1 MDLSILRQMAEELIP
16 FNKLLG
22 VRVESMERGAVT
34 LSVPF
39 RDELIGD
46 PLKHALHGGVL
57 SAVADAAGGFAVWSA
72 VEHPEGR
79 VSTVDL
85 RVDYL
90 RPGRPET
97 IIVSASI
104 TRVGARLG
112 WADVRIHHPGAERN
126 LVATARGV
134 YAIKVPKHTR
144 AE

>member
-1 MDLSILRQMAEELIP
+1 MDLSILRQVAEELIP
-16 FNKLLG
+16 FNKVLG
-22 VRVESMERGAVT
+22 IRVETMERGAVT
-34 LSVPF
+34 FSLPF

-46 PLKHALHGGVL
+46 PLKRALHGGVI
-57 SAVADAAGGFAVWSA
+57 SAVSDAAGGFAVWSA
-72 VEHPEGR
+72 LEHAEAR

-85 RVDYL
+85 RIDYL

-97 IIVSASI
+97 VLFSASM
-104 TRVGARLG
+104 TRVGGRLG
-112 WADVRIHHPGAERN
+112 WADVRVYHPGAERD

>member
-1 MDLSILRQMAEELIP
+1 MDLSILRQVAEELIP
-16 FNKLLG
+16 FNKVLG
-22 VRVESMERGAVT
+22 VRVESMEPGAVT
-34 LSVPF
+34 FSVPF

-46 PLKHALHGGVL
+46 PFRRALHGGVI

-72 VEHPEGR
+72 LEHPEGR

-85 RVDYL
+85 RIDYL

-97 IIVSASI
+97 IIFAGSM

-112 WADVRIHHPGAERN
+112 WADVRVYHPGAERD

-144 AE
+144 AD